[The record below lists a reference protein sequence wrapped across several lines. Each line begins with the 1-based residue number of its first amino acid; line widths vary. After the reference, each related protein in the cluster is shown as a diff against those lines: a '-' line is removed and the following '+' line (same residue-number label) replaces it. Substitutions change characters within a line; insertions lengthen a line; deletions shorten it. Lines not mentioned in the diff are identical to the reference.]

1 MIACAH
7 FTLCVR
13 SVPTRA
19 AHVHPAPSYRERG
32 YLTGEGKNWTRRVPL
47 SPFPSEEKRMR
58 RQVLLGV
65 LVALASAA
73 AAQPAAAQWY
83 DRGNRGG
90 FGVSVGFGSP
100 GYYDYGYAGYGS
112 RCTYAPGAYASSYP
126 RASYG
131 YAYAPSSS
139 SYAYSRYGYDYG
151 YPGYGYASVGIG
163 VTDRSWRTSRF
174 YRDDGRTVSG
184 RVAIRDRDFDR
195 SDRVRQ
201 RTAVRGEVATESR
214 AGVRA
219 RGEGAI
225 RAEGSG
231 GTTVRS
237 GATVQGR
244 AAVNA
249 TEGRGSGARIE
260 RRDGAP
266 MRTAPAG
273 RER

>member
-19 AHVHPAPSYRERG
+19 AHVHAAPSYRERG

-83 DRGNRGG
+83 DRGDRGG

-112 RCTYAPGAYASSYP
+112 RCICAPGGYASSYP

-139 SYAYSRYGYDYG
+139 SYGYSCPSSYSSYAYADSVGYSSSYSRYGYDYG
-151 YPGYGYASVGIG
+151 SPGYGYASVGIG
-163 VTDRSWRTSRF
+163 VTDRSWCTSRF

-195 SDRVRQ
+195 SDRVR
-201 RTAVRGEVATESR
+201 
-214 AGVRA
+214 
-219 RGEGAI
+219 
-225 RAEGSG
+225 
-231 GTTVRS
+231 
-237 GATVQGR
+237 
-244 AAVNA
+244 
-249 TEGRGSGARIE
+249 
-260 RRDGAP
+260 
-266 MRTAPAG
+266 
-273 RER
+273 